1 MEEGRNTVADDHRAE
16 TQAKVSKVDMAR
28 FRVNLKD
35 ELAAA
40 GLYETMAAAEKNK
53 EKASIFRE
61 LAEVERAHA
70 QVWIQKIEAAGE
82 TVGPPK
88 SGMRT
93 RVLGLLARRFG
104 PGSIV
109 PILMGIEKNAD
120 GGYAAQPDAKALGM
134 DRQEKVHTKVF
145 EGMSGGGPSILS
157 GEAWHRRD
165 TGGSLRA
172 AVFGINDGL
181 VSNFSLMMGVAGA
194 SQDAKSILIAGVA
207 GMLAGAF
214 SMGSGEYVSVRSQK
228 ELFEHEIRKE
238 EEELRDSPEE
248 EMQELALI
256 YRAKGIP
263 KEAADQLAASI
274 LSNPGSAIDTL
285 AREELGLDPGDLG
298 SPWRVAFSSFGAFL
312 AGAIVPLLPFFFLK
326 GTTGVL
332 VSAGISGAALFAI
345 GATLSLFTGRSWL
358 LSGLRML
365 AIGGLVALVTNLL
378 GRLLG
383 VTLN

>member
-1 MEEGRNTVADDHRAE
+1 MTDNDRAE
-16 TQAKVSKVDMAR
+16 APAQVSKAEIAR
-28 FRVNLKD
+28 FRSNLRD
-35 ELAAA
+35 ELEAA
-40 GLYETMAAAEKNK
+40 GLYEAMAASEKDE
-53 EKASIFRE
+53 EKASIFLE
-61 LAEVERAHA
+61 LAGVERAHA
-70 QVWIQKIEAAGE
+70 RVWIEKIEATGE
-82 TVGPPK
+82 KIGPSK
-88 SGMRT
+88 TGLKAKMLR
-93 RVLGLLARRFG
+93 LLARRFG

-134 DRQEKVHTKVF
+134 DRQEKVHAKVF
-145 EGMSGGGPSILS
+145 EGLSGGGPSILS

-181 VSNFSLMMGVAGA
+181 VSNFSLIMGVAGA

-285 AREELGLDPGDLG
+285 TREELGLDPGDLG
-298 SPWRVAFSSFGAFL
+298 SPWRVAFSSFAAFL
-312 AGAIVPLLPFFFLK
+312 AGAIIPLFPFFFAR
-326 GTTGVL
+326 GSEGVL
-332 VSAGISGAALFAI
+332 ISAMLSGIALFAI

-365 AIGGLVALVTNLL
+365 GIGTLVALVTNLL

-383 VTLN
+383 VTLS

>member
-1 MEEGRNTVADDHRAE
+1 MTQDGAHGENPIASKADI
-16 TQAKVSKVDMAR
+16 VR
-28 FRVNLKD
+28 FRMNLKD
-35 ELAAA
+35 ELDAAV
-40 GLYETMAAAEKNK
+40 LYESMAGAEKN
-53 EKASIFRE
+53 EERASIFRE
-61 LAEVERAHA
+61 LAGVERSHA
-70 QVWIQKIEAAGE
+70 QVWIEKLKAAGE
-82 TVGPPK
+82 TAGPP
-88 SGMRT
+88 RP
-93 RVLGLLARRFG
+93 GLKARMLSWLARRFG

-134 DRQEKVHTKVF
+134 DRQEKVHSKVF
-145 EGMSGGGPSILS
+145 EGMEKGGPSILT
-157 GEAWHRRD
+157 GESWHRRD

-181 VSNFSLMMGVAGA
+181 VSNFSLIMGVAGA

-214 SMGSGEYVSVRSQK
+214 SMGSGEYVSVRSQR
-228 ELFEHEIRKE
+228 ELFEREIGKE
-238 EEELRDSPEE
+238 EEELEASPEE
-248 EMQELALI
+248 EMAELALI

-274 LSNPGSAIDTL
+274 VDTPGSALDTL

-298 SPWRVAFSSFGAFL
+298 SPWRVAFSSFAAFM
-312 AGAIVPLLPFFFLK
+312 AGAIIPLLPFFFLK
-326 GTTGVL
+326 GTAGVL
-332 VSAGISGAALFAI
+332 TSALMSGAALFAI

-365 AIGGLVALVTNLL
+365 GIGTLVALVTNLL
-378 GRLLG
+378 GRALG
-383 VTLN
+383 VSLN

>member
-1 MEEGRNTVADDHRAE
+1 MTEADANHTKSTA
-16 TQAKVSKVDMAR
+16 SKADIAR
-28 FRVNLKD
+28 FRENLKD
-35 ELAAA
+35 ELEAA
-40 GLYETMAAAEKNK
+40 GLYETIAAAEK
-53 EKASIFRE
+53 EEERASIFRE
-61 LAEVERAHA
+61 LAGVERSHA
-70 QVWIQKIEAAGE
+70 QVWIEKLKAAGE
-82 TVGPPK
+82 KIGPPK
-88 SGMRT
+88 SGLKAKM
-93 RVLGLLARRFG
+93 LGLLARRFG
-104 PGSIV
+104 SGSIV

-120 GGYAAQPDAKALGM
+120 GGYARQADAKALGM
-134 DRQEKVHTKVF
+134 DRQEKVHSKVF
-145 EGMSGGGPSILS
+145 ENMEGGGSSILV
-157 GEAWHRRD
+157 GESWHRRD
-165 TGGSLRA
+165 SGGSLRA

-181 VSNFSLMMGVAGA
+181 VSNFSLIMGVAGA
-194 SQDAKSILIAGVA
+194 SQDLRNILIAGVA

-238 EEELRDSPEE
+238 EEELRTSPEE

-263 KEAADQLAASI
+263 REAAAQLAASI
-274 LSNPGSAIDTL
+274 LDKPGSAIDTL

-298 SPWRVAFSSFGAFL
+298 SPWRVAFSSFAAFMT
-312 AGAIVPLLPFFFLK
+312 GAIIPLLPFFFLK

-332 VSAGISGAALFAI
+332 TSATMSGVALFVI

-358 LSGLRML
+358 MSGLRML
-365 AIGGLVALVTNLL
+365 GIGALVALVTNLL

>member
-1 MEEGRNTVADDHRAE
+1 MTDNDRAE
-16 TQAKVSKVDMAR
+16 TQAKVSKADIAR
-28 FRVNLKD
+28 FRTNLKD
-35 ELAAA
+35 ELEAA
-40 GLYETMAAAEKNK
+40 GLYGTMALAEKDE
-53 EKASIFRE
+53 EKASIFKE

-70 QVWIQKIEAAGE
+70 QVWIEKLKAAGE

-88 SGMRT
+88 SSMRT
-93 RVLGLLARRFG
+93 RMLSLLARRFG

-109 PILMGIEKNAD
+109 PILQGIEKNAD
-120 GGYAAQPDAKALGM
+120 GGYALQADAKALGM

-145 EGMSGGGPSILS
+145 ENMDGGGSSILM
-157 GEAWHRRD
+157 GESWHRRD
-165 TGGSLRA
+165 SGGSLRA

-181 VSNFSLMMGVAGA
+181 VSNFSLIMGVAGA
-194 SQDAKSILIAGVA
+194 SQDLKSILIAGVA

-238 EEELRDSPEE
+238 EEELRASPQE

-263 KEAADQLAASI
+263 REAAAQLAASI
-274 LSNPGSAIDTL
+274 LDNPGSAIDTL

-298 SPWRVAFSSFGAFL
+298 SPWRVALSSFGAFM
-312 AGAIVPLLPFFFLK
+312 AGAIIPLLPFFFLK
-326 GTTGVL
+326 GTTGVFT
-332 VSAGISGAALFAI
+332 SAAMSGVALFAI

-365 AIGGLVALVTNLL
+365 GIGAMVALVTNLL